1 MKNVFTTVGIVV
13 FIFWVLGS
21 LGIGH
26 FAFVYQ
32 AHKIEI
38 GCKP

>member
-1 MKNVFTTVGIVV
+1 MRNVFAAVGMTV
-13 FIFWVLGS
+13 FIFWLLGS

-32 AHKIEI
+32 ANEIEI
-38 GCKP
+38 GCNP